1 MDLDPLVASGG
12 LSSVTSHSGP
22 PGGRRSGAPPARM
35 TGRTSK
41 LAGTAGAAW
50 FALTAW
56 CAPASAQDSSPLHA
70 TTLQQ
75 AAVDVREAQPD
86 SPPAEGESN
95 LPQHLCWAMPIPIRF
110 APVLSAPVVLPSP
123 PASAQTSRNPPDEK
137 RSEKPVSYGV
147 GVELGS
153 GHADRGLVISD
164 RPVVHVFAWVSGSV
178 AALSAW
184 SNITLGE
191 TTDGSRPQILEMEVT
206 RGHEWRNLTIEPAIR
221 MFFYRDPLSIDSSRS
236 IESWLYLSYHAG
248 PFRLFTNQSVD
259 VLAYKGA
266 YFEEAGIAFE
276 RRLSPRVEVGG
287 SFKTGWASSTFN
299 DVYVGIDK
307 SALNLSGVEGWLTF
321 HAKPHLYI
329 RPSFEFST
337 TVNRAV
343 RAELA
348 HPTLFFMGLVTG
360 VEF

>member
-1 MDLDPLVASGG
+1 MTSR
-12 LSSVTSHSGP
+12 SS
-22 PGGRRSGAPPARM
+22 
-35 TGRTSK
+35 K
-41 LAGTAGAAW
+41 IAGTAGAAW
-50 FALTAW
+50 LALAAW
-56 CAPASAQDSSPLHA
+56 CAPASAQGTPPLPA
-70 TTLQQ
+70 TLPQ
-75 AAVDVREAQPD
+75 AAV
-86 SPPAEGESN
+86 
-95 LPQHLCWAMPIPIRF
+95 
-110 APVLSAPVVLPSP
+110 
-123 PASAQTSRNPPDEK
+123 ASAQTSPTAPEEK
-137 RSEKPVSYGV
+137 RSEKGQPVSYGV
-147 GVELGS
+147 EVQLGS

-164 RPVVHVFAWVSGSV
+164 RPVVQAVTWVSGSV
-178 AALSAW
+178 AAFSVW

-191 TTDGSRPQILEMEVT
+191 TTDGSRPQILEMELT
-206 RGHEWRNLTIEPAIR
+206 RAHEWRNLTIEPAIR

-266 YFEEAGIAFE
+266 YFGEAGIAFE

-307 SALNLSGVEGWLTF
+307 SALNLTGVDGSLRVF
-321 HAKPHLYI
+321 AKPHLYI
-329 RPSFEFST
+329 GPYFEFST

-348 HPTLFFMGLVTG
+348 HPTLFFVGLVTG